1 MFLTRLSVRRPITT
15 IMVCLII
22 ATLGAHALTKL
33 PIDLMPHVENMRL
46 RVDTSYEGAG
56 PYEIETLITRPL
68 EQTLSTV
75 HFVERVSSQSAE
87 GSSQVSLEFQWG
99 TNIDNAI
106 NDIRQAIDRA
116 RELLPED
123 VEEPTINYWDPAD
136 APVIYLN
143 VASKLD
149 LVSLTRDVDNDIVP
163 FLERVPGVARIW
175 VEGALRREVRIE
187 LSRDELHAR
196 DIAIGDVID
205 ALRRE
210 NTVQRAGSVE
220 KGHLSL
226 LLRTHGSF
234 QTLDDIAGTIVTKN
248 GDAVVRVRDL
258 GRIVDGIQEQTLL
271 QRTDGKPSIA
281 LHVYKQTGLNT
292 VQVCD
297 AVVAALAN
305 FNAQSTR
312 AKLTVRQN
320 SGTSI
325 RQAIVDVGL
334 SLVYGMLLA
343 ALVLMVFLRSF
354 RSTFVVVLS
363 MPLSVLATLILIYF
377 CGLSLNLVSFGGL
390 ALGIGLLVDNSIVVL
405 ESIFRKRAEGCDPR
419 EAAIAGTGEVAAAIT
434 ASTITTLVVFLPAL
448 FMKGIAGVLLHQLAF
463 VVSVA
468 VTSSLLVSVTLT
480 PLLTTFWRDASRA
493 DAGIWTG
500 LEARYENLL
509 GIVLRRPAVVSAV
522 LLILFACVVGMTPL
536 IGTELVPKGDG
547 GIVRVDSE
555 MAPGVQLELLDHQI
569 RILESAMQEQVPEAD
584 SLWVRVGG
592 PRNASSYWHRSS
604 MLCILVPRRDRQRS
618 AEEIRQHLE
627 THLPRPAGVKF
638 RIRAYGAVSG
648 FSRLPGGD
656 SRLLLELRGGDP
668 ISAEPVATEVAAVL
682 KDIPG
687 LVNVGVSKD
696 ERREVLAADIDRG
709 KASLLGI
716 SVTDVAGA
724 FASGVRGTKA
734 AVFHDRGDELDV
746 IVQLTEADRSL
757 RSDVA
762 ELGVSSAGGEI
773 IPVKSIVSFGKEQD
787 TAVIRRL
794 DQQRVTTISASL
806 EGRDLGRAA
815 VAIQRRLSTFP
826 LPDGYSI
833 NIAGEW
839 KEQQRNFRDLSIGL
853 LLAVALMYM
862 VMASQFESLLHPLL
876 VLVTLPLAAIGVIT
890 SLVVT
895 GSTFNVQS
903 FIGVVMLAG
912 IVVNN
917 AIVLV
922 DYMNQLRRENPATP
936 IAALIC
942 KAATRRF
949 RPILMTTI
957 TTILAMTPIAL
968 AWGESGEVQ
977 APMACVVIGGL
988 MSATLT
994 TLVAIPLVYSLATSG
1009 GERRSVAGVG
1019 ET

>member
-1 MFLTRLSVRRPITT
+1 M
-15 IMVCLII
+15 MVCLIV
-22 ATLGAHALTKL
+22 ATLGVNSLTKL
-33 PIDLMPHVENMRL
+33 PIDLMPHMENTRL
-46 RVDTSYEGAG
+46 RVDTRYEGAG

-87 GSSQVSLEFQWG
+87 GSSRVSLDFQWG

-123 VEEPTINYWDPAD
+123 VEEPTIDYWDPAD
-136 APVIYLN
+136 APIIYLN

-149 LVSLTRDVDNDIVP
+149 LVTLTRDLDKDIVP
-163 FLERVPGVARIW
+163 FLQRVPGVARIG
-175 VEGALRREVRIE
+175 VEGALRREVRVE
-187 LSRDELHAR
+187 LSRDELYAR
-196 DIAIGDVID
+196 DIAIADVTA

-210 NTVQRAGSVE
+210 NTVQRSGSIE

-234 QTLDDIAGTIVTKN
+234 ESLDDIADTIITRN
-248 GDAVVRVRDL
+248 GDAAVRVRDI
-258 GRIVDGIQEQTLL
+258 GRVVDGIQPQTLL
-271 QRTDGKPSIA
+271 QRTNGKPSIA
-281 LHVYKQTGLNT
+281 LHVYKKSGLNT

-297 AVVAALAN
+297 AVVAAIAN
-305 FNAQSTR
+305 FNAQSAR
-312 AKLTVRQN
+312 AKLAVRQN
-320 SGTSI
+320 SGVSI

-343 ALVLMVFLRSF
+343 ALVLMVFLRSV
-354 RSTFVVVLS
+354 RSTCVVVLS

-377 CGLSLNLVSFGGL
+377 CGFSLNLVSFGGL

-405 ESIFRKRAEGCDPR
+405 ESIFRKRGEGLEPR
-419 EAAIAGTGEVAAAIT
+419 EAAIAGTSEVAAAIT

-448 FMKGIAGVLLHQLAF
+448 FLEGTAGVLLHQLAF

-480 PLLTTFWRDASRA
+480 PVLTTFWRDASRA
-493 DAGIWTG
+493 DAGVWTG
-500 LEARYENLL
+500 LERRYEGLL
-509 GIVLRRPAVVSAV
+509 GIALRRPAVVSLV
-522 LLILFACVVGMTPL
+522 LLAVFACVLGMTPL
-536 IGTELVPKGDG
+536 IGTELVPRGDG
-547 GIVRVDSE
+547 SIVRVDSE

-569 RILESAMQEQVPEAD
+569 RILETAMQEQVPEAD

-604 MLCILVPRRDRQRS
+604 MLSILKPSKQRERT

-627 THLPRPAGVKF
+627 THLPRPTGVKF
-638 RIRAYGAVSG
+638 RVRAYGAVSG
-648 FSRLPGGD
+648 FSQLPGGD

-668 ISAEPVATEVAAVL
+668 ISAEALATEVAAVL
-682 KDIPG
+682 QTIPG
-687 LVNVGVSKD
+687 LVNVGVTKN

-716 SVTDVAGA
+716 SVTDVAGS

-734 AVFHDRGDELDV
+734 AILHDRGDELDV
-746 IVQLTEADRSL
+746 IVQLDEADRSL
-757 RSDVA
+757 RSDIA
-762 ELGVSSAGGEI
+762 ELGVSAASGEI
-773 IPVKSIVSFGKEQD
+773 IPVKSVVSFGKEQD

-794 DQQRVTTISASL
+794 DQQRVTTISAGL
-806 EGRDLGRAA
+806 EGRDLGSAA
-815 VAIQRRLSTFP
+815 TEIQQRLSAFP

-833 NIAGEW
+833 NIAGDW
-839 KEQQRNFRDLSIGL
+839 KEQQKNFRDLRIGL
-853 LLAVALMYM
+853 LLAIALMYM
-862 VMASQFESLLHPLL
+862 VMASQFESLVHPLL
-876 VLVTLPLAAIGVIT
+876 VLLTLPLGAIGVIAA
-890 SLVVT
+890 LILT

-903 FIGVVMLAG
+903 FIGVVMLTG

-922 DYMNQLRRENPATP
+922 DYINQLRRENPAEPT
-936 IAALIC
+936 ATLIIQ
-942 KAATRRF
+942 AATRRF

-957 TTILAMTPIAL
+957 TTVLAMTPIAL

-988 MSATLT
+988 MSATLI
-994 TLVAIPLVYSLATSG
+994 TLVAIPLAYKHVASPA
-1009 GERRSVAGVG
+1009 ERHAESVIA
-1019 ET
+1019 E